1 MECNWDHF
9 FTKTFVAILAYVTT
23 IEKTLIHKKLA
34 FLLQIFGP
42 NPRAIGKSY
51 IQNSFHKLMKQS
63 MKKIGSLF
71 ICLTYR
77 QKYKGQCK
85 ICSSQ
90 ND

>member
-42 NPRAIGKSY
+42 NPRAIGISY
-51 IQNSFHKLMKQS
+51 I
-63 MKKIGSLF
+63 
-71 ICLTYR
+71 
-77 QKYKGQCK
+77 
-85 ICSSQ
+85 SQ
-90 ND
+90 VDETIYEENRIFVHMSHL